1 MRQTYDPKQELLA
14 QLTAVL
20 EKELT
25 PAQLARF
32 GSLPEP
38 CRNHLEER
46 LRKPERAQKLSVG
59 CQRLASYRPELF
71 LEGLRLFPHALCR
84 VAETIGP
91 ISKKLWNALMAKLE
105 GHRLWQVSDQL
116 EAHSLDQETFWN
128 SIESLAPHRELPQS
142 VLDFLEEKRPK
153 SQAPWPDFLISVNR
167 FLVRARLEKLRFE
180 TYSAL
185 RAGDSACS
193 EASSP

>member
-14 QLTAVL
+14 QLTGVL
-20 EKELT
+20 KKELT
-25 PAQLARF
+25 PKQFARF
-32 GSLPEP
+32 GGLPEP

-91 ISKKLWNALMAKLE
+91 ISDKLWEDLMSKLDN
-105 GHRLWQVSDQL
+105 HRLWRVAAEL
-116 EAHSLDQETFWN
+116 EAHDPCPETFWT
-128 SIESLAPHRELPQS
+128 SVEALAPYRELPQP

-185 RAGDSACS
+185 RAGNGACS
-193 EASSP
+193 ER